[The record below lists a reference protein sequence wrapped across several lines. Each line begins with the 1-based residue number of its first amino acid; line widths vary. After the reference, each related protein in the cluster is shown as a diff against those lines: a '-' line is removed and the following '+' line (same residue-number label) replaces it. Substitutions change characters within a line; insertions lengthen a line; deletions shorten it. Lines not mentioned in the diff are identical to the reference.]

1 MKTLDEIRQELAVTR
16 EILRQEA
23 RRSEEQ
29 VDRLLAEC
37 KSLRESLGDGHLF
50 ELAFAVVG
58 RATVAASICAA
69 TLQEAVERLEK

>member
-1 MKTLDEIRQELAVTR
+1 MKTLEDTRQELAITR
-16 EILRQEA
+16 EILRREA
-23 RRSEEQ
+23 ERSDEQ
-29 VDRLLAEC
+29 ADRLLAEC

-69 TLQEAVERLEK
+69 SLHQALDRLEG